1 MMSRISRK
9 SVLAFVVAL
18 MALSF
23 TCKAQGPAGV
33 AELKRMEYMY
43 PDSLALKQQIALLSL
58 NYSISN
64 PKAEG
69 VEAVMGD
76 AEKYIQILDESPAA
90 DKSDVL
96 TLKGFY
102 YLVRIVQDPAVN
114 GRKYY
119 MEVSQNFDKAL
130 KLNPEN
136 KLAQVLRQK
145 FYEGMNASRP

>member
-1 MMSRISRK
+1 MSRISRK

-136 KLAQVLRQK
+136 KLAQVLQQK

>member
-9 SVLAFVVAL
+9 SVIAFVVAL
-18 MALSF
+18 MAVSF

-43 PDSLALKQQIALLSL
+43 PDSLGLKQQIALLSL

-76 AEKYIQILDESPAA
+76 AEKYIQILDENPEA

>member
-136 KLAQVLRQK
+136 KLAQVLQQK

>member
-64 PKAEG
+64 PKAEE

-76 AEKYIQILDESPAA
+76 AEKYIRILDENPAA

-119 MEVSQNFDKAL
+119 MEVSQNLDKAL

>member
-76 AEKYIQILDESPAA
+76 AEKYIRILDESPAA

-119 MEVSQNFDKAL
+119 MEVSQNLDKAL

-136 KLAQVLRQK
+136 KLAQVLQQK

>member
-76 AEKYIQILDESPAA
+76 AEKYIRILDESPAA

>member
-1 MMSRISRK
+1 MSRISRK

-43 PDSLALKQQIALLSL
+43 PDSLALKQQIALLNL

-76 AEKYIQILDESPAA
+76 AEKYIRILDENPAA

>member
-18 MALSF
+18 MAVSF

-76 AEKYIQILDESPAA
+76 AEKYIRILDENPAA

>member
-1 MMSRISRK
+1 MSRISRK

>member
-76 AEKYIQILDESPAA
+76 AEKYIRILDESPAA

-136 KLAQVLRQK
+136 KLAQVLQQK

>member
-1 MMSRISRK
+1 MSRISRK

-18 MALSF
+18 MAVSF

-76 AEKYIQILDESPAA
+76 AEKYIRILDENPAA

>member
-1 MMSRISRK
+1 MSRISRK

-18 MALSF
+18 MAVSF

-76 AEKYIQILDESPAA
+76 AEKYIRILDESPAA

>member
-1 MMSRISRK
+1 MSRISRK

-76 AEKYIQILDESPAA
+76 AEKYIRILDENPAA

-119 MEVSQNFDKAL
+119 MEVSQNLDKAL

>member
-1 MMSRISRK
+1 MSRISRK

-64 PKAEG
+64 PKAEE

-76 AEKYIQILDESPAA
+76 AEKYIRILDENPAA

-136 KLAQVLRQK
+136 KLAQVLQKK

>member
-18 MALSF
+18 MAVSF

-76 AEKYIQILDESPAA
+76 AEKYIRILDENPAA

-96 TLKGFY
+96 TLKGCY

-119 MEVSQNFDKAL
+119 MEVSQNLDKAL

-136 KLAQVLRQK
+136 KLAQVLQQK
-145 FYEGMNASRP
+145 FYECMNASRP

>member
-18 MALSF
+18 MAVSF
-23 TCKAQGPAGV
+23 TCKAQGSAGV

-76 AEKYIQILDESPAA
+76 AEKYIRILDENPAA

>member
-76 AEKYIQILDESPAA
+76 AEKYIQILDENPAA

-136 KLAQVLRQK
+136 KLAQVLQQK

>member
-18 MALSF
+18 MAVSF

-76 AEKYIQILDESPAA
+76 AEKYIRILDENPAA
-90 DKSDVL
+90 DPSDVL

>member
-76 AEKYIQILDESPAA
+76 AEKYIRILDENPAA

>member
-1 MMSRISRK
+1 
-9 SVLAFVVAL
+9 
-18 MALSF
+18 
-23 TCKAQGPAGV
+23 
-33 AELKRMEYMY
+33 
-43 PDSLALKQQIALLSL
+43 
-58 NYSISN
+58 
-64 PKAEG
+64 
-69 VEAVMGD
+69 
-76 AEKYIQILDESPAA
+76 
-90 DKSDVL
+90 VL

-119 MEVSQNFDKAL
+119 MEVSQNLDKAL